1 MRRKAMYKLLLILI
15 SVFLAG
21 GCVAG
26 GSAQGYAG
34 PPVVHVHSHGY
45 AGATLVVSTQDVRF
59 QDYSEIRRQREAE
72 RLARSRFYAEHHRR
86 MQQRRQ
92 PAYPHVREPGPPR
105 RGPQFSCQ
113 GVFRHGRCSSH
124 RADPPSRHQPSHPH
138 RPPHL
143 RPKPRHDQHCRPDSR
158 THRRPPGCRP

>member
-1 MRRKAMYKLLLILI
+1 MYKLVLILI
-15 SVFLAG
+15 SIFLAG

-34 PPVVHVHSHGY
+34 SPVVHVHSQGY

-59 QDYSEIRRQREAE
+59 QDYSEMRRQREAE

-86 MQQRRQ
+86 IHQIHYSA
-92 PAYPHVREPGPPR
+92 PSHPREAVSHGRNPR
-105 RGPQFSCQ
+105 YSCRGN
-113 GVFRHGRCSSH
+113 FRHGQCSTH
-124 RADPPSRHQPSHPH
+124 RAGPPNRYQPARPH

-143 RPKPRHDQHCRPDSR
+143 RTKPRHDQPCRPDSR
-158 THRRPPGCRP
+158 THRRPPDCRP